1 MIITKEEQIKIIN
14 KWHTKEKS
22 TRDLLCFL
30 EGMEAFRKLLEDK
43 DKAEK
48 EQIKHYEK
56 LHKHYDEKHQVESSK

>member
-30 EGMEAFRKLLEDK
+30 EGMEAFRQLLEDK
-43 DKAEK
+43 VKAEK
-48 EQIKHYEK
+48 EQKEHLEK
-56 LHKHYDEKHQVESSK
+56 LHKHYDEKYQVESPK